1 MLALRLSVL
10 AWPVVAGEGCE
21 RFAEEVVRVLEGVVR
36 EGGGVYH
43 RGFERVRGW
52 VLERVGPG
60 RERCGVAVELGRRRE
75 GVVGALAVELAVAL
89 LEGVELGEVEEGARG
104 EVEGLVKRWVGAED
118 EGVRRLAYGLAGK
131 WKVGGWVGGF
141 VIEG

>member
-21 RFAEEVVRVLEGVVR
+21 RFAE
-36 EGGGVYH
+36 
-43 RGFERVRGW
+43 
-52 VLERVGPG
+52 
-60 RERCGVAVELGRRRE
+60 
-75 GVVGALAVELAVAL
+75 
-89 LEGVELGEVEEGARG
+89 